1 MSEADLLDTAQ
12 AVWGN
17 YISTMGIFVSIL
29 SAYLIVA
36 YIAGRTLTKAQVIL
50 VNVSFGVFVTFGIFG
65 MFGFSRT
72 GTELM
77 LLALDASTQR
87 KAIGITIVP
96 ELTLI
101 IFPILVL
108 GSYKFMWDIRHSS
121 KQ

>member
-1 MSEADLLDTAQ
+1 MSEADLLDSAQ

-72 GTELM
+72 ATELM
-77 LLALDASTQR
+77 TLALDASTQR

-96 ELTLI
+96 ELTMI